1 MSRSFNSFECKLNV
15 TVVGGF
21 CKLMFHF
28 QMVRIEMSMV
38 LFRPL
43 QKIRR
48 RNFGNLFSNSFLNPI
63 AVLWLF
69 AELWF
74 YKWIIFWFQI
84 LENIKHRPGKT
95 YRMFDKHNPLDE
107 SHVRMVMKA
116 LGHFHGRWIKYKFM
130 SQAGQVSW
138 GPILLLHIF

>member
-48 RNFGNLFSNSFLNPI
+48 RNFGNLYTIKFTQSYCNNVLLTLVLCKNSLSLKKCFFSKICLC
-63 AVLWLF
+63 
-69 AELWF
+69 
-74 YKWIIFWFQI
+74 
-84 LENIKHRPGKT
+84 
-95 YRMFDKHNPLDE
+95 DE
-107 SHVRMVMKA
+107 
-116 LGHFHGRWIKYKFM
+116 
-130 SQAGQVSW
+130 
-138 GPILLLHIF
+138 P